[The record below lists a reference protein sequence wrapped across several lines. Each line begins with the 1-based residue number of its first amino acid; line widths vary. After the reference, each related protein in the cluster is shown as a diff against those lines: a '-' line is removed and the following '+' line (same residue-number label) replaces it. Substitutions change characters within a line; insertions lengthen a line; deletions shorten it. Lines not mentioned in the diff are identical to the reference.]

1 MSCFCAQ
8 QVVLQ
13 LSGITL
19 LQTCRHGNQAFHSLR
34 PACPTLLQAMGTRA
48 ATCFAWHEPS
58 QILAVAVR
66 RKVLLLTLSGS
77 DLVDKGEQLVPEPP
91 VCMMW
96 TGAASV
102 AAVCGP
108 WTVGGM

>member
-1 MSCFCAQ
+1 
-8 QVVLQ
+8 
-13 LSGITL
+13 
-19 LQTCRHGNQAFHSLR
+19 
-34 PACPTLLQAMGTRA
+34 MGTRA

-77 DLVDKGEQLVPEPP
+77 DLVEKGEQLVPEPP

-102 AAVCGP
+102 AAVCGRQKFGDETG
-108 WTVGGM
+108 WAYCRS